1 MMHGS
6 YYPSPRGAGGAT
18 SYAYTNGHVP
28 GDTPRAAPTSI
39 NGVPGFTFQ
48 TRHDRI
54 DWRKMA
60 SVDVDRVMRELDF
73 ATLQDVIMNVTFCDI
88 TAEVDMRSMDPN
100 FVKLF
105 QLSQLIA
112 EYLLHSQNYL
122 THSIGLTQDKVQQ
135 IEGAH
140 NSTKAEAMKLKEEL
154 KKQKD
159 ECHKRKKMLKQQQNL
174 IQAGANNYHKCP
186 YCSKAFVHS
195 AYLQSHVQRKH
206 SEYLPPSADSETKK
220 QSQRMEHEIEELRER
235 LRMTETQM
243 EEERRLIQSQMTA
256 QRESQ
261 AKEESRRLEELQKQ
275 QMENWKQEQL
285 ESHRADMERMK
296 DMFMKELKEMND
308 KYSNSQS
315 ALDSMQSKLGK
326 RSMLGTL
333 QDEDDIA
340 DLKELVKKQ
349 KEENEQRNRDLQEKL
364 ASTQSSLQD
373 QNKKFKEQTKQMKT
387 DHSEE
392 MQHLKKQLKETRDA
406 LKMEQKGGSN
416 SSKKSERRIQQLE
429 KELKEY
435 QRSLKEKDRE
445 IKLMQSRP
453 PPLVAPPVV
462 KPASVS
468 TPVTATAHPVLEARR
483 LDLHYAQKS
492 PAKPPPSPPAKKP
505 KPVLLAKS
513 VSTTEEEDSASD
525 NSEVFSEGEVS
536 FIDDDDYDDDD
547 DDDDDVFDEDE
558 MAKMKEGLSLALQKN
573 LEKCGVPEGINGIT
587 SRSLENKVKRLK
599 EERQAVALKFRKF
612 HDIRKSVKEEVERR
626 FVLRLKGSGTSVKMI
641 KGREQSLK
649 RPKSTSPTPKST
661 PKLSKLKD
669 SHPIPKAQPQP
680 KTTRSTPHSSS
691 AKTPAVSHAHQSIKE
706 RPRVSRQEP
715 PPIAPR
721 SPEVPK
727 SSSLKSGT
735 KVPGSP
741 ARVSFDMNGHNSF
754 DDSDDDD
761 DDIEDSEEE
770 SDEDISEDEEEESDI
785 TTDEEHLKKRE
796 PPSSGHASQLAQRG
810 NAEGIDDDSDW
821 DSEDIS
827 ELDEVSQ
834 DKGRASQQQ
843 QQQQRQQQPPGR
855 QGRPVT
861 SGRPKSPAIARMA
874 ESIER
879 QLSTRRSDHKPVGGV
894 DLGGTGQSD
903 NLRPDSR
910 DDGRSPSP
918 RIPTLPDAS
927 DEDDDDESLAISSLD
942 GSNYSV
948 PRSKSASLP
957 VPAPRQGRP
966 PTAGGRKSDTD
977 MSNTYGTSMWG
988 SSKGH
993 AESGT
998 AKSSL
1003 VSVTDIDDDEFDL
1016 NDL

>member
-1 MMHGS
+1 MHGS

-135 IEGAH
+135 VEGAH
-140 NSTKAEAMKLKEEL
+140 NSTKAETIKLKEEL

-315 ALDSMQSKLGK
+315 ALDSMQSKYGK

-387 DHSEE
+387 DHGEE

-429 KELKEY
+429 KESKEY

-445 IKLMQSRP
+445 IKLIQSRP

-462 KPASVS
+462 KPALVS
-468 TPVTATAHPVLEARR
+468 TPVTTNAHPVLEARR

-505 KPVLLAKS
+505 KPVLLAAKS
-513 VSTTEEEDSASD
+513 VSSTEAEDS
-525 NSEVFSEGEVS
+525 
-536 FIDDDDYDDDD
+536 
-547 DDDDDVFDEDE
+547 DEDE
-558 MAKMKEGLSLALQKN
+558 MAKMKEGLSLALQRN

-587 SRSLENKVKRLK
+587 ARSLENKVKRLK
-599 EERQAVALKFRKF
+599 EERSAVALRFRKF

-626 FVLRLKGSGTSVKMI
+626 FVLRLKGRGTSVKMI
-641 KGREQSLK
+641 KGREQPLK

-691 AKTPAVSHAHQSIKE
+691 AKTPAVSHAHQSFKE

-741 ARVSFDMNGHNSF
+741 ARVSFDMNGHNNF

-761 DDIEDSEEE
+761 DDIDDSVEE

-785 TTDEEHLKKRE
+785 TMDEEHLKKRE
-796 PPSSGHASQLAQRG
+796 PGPASQLAQRG
-810 NAEGIDDDSDW
+810 NAEGMDDDSDW

-843 QQQQRQQQPPGR
+843 QQQHQQRQQQPQGR

-966 PTAGGRKSDTD
+966 PTAGSRKSDTD

-1003 VSVTDIDDDEFDL
+1003 VSVTDLDDDDFDL
-1016 NDL
+1016 SDL

>member
-1 MMHGS
+1 MHGS

-135 IEGAH
+135 VEGAH
-140 NSTKAEAMKLKEEL
+140 NSTKAETIKLKEEL

-315 ALDSMQSKLGK
+315 ALDSMQSKYGK

-387 DHSEE
+387 DHGEE

-429 KELKEY
+429 KESKEY

-445 IKLMQSRP
+445 IKLIQSRP

-462 KPASVS
+462 KPALVS
-468 TPVTATAHPVLEARR
+468 TPVTTNAHPVLEARR

-505 KPVLLAKS
+505 KPVLLAAKS
-513 VSTTEEEDSASD
+513 VSSTEAEDSEIIGDSDEEE
-525 NSEVFSEGEVS
+525 GEISVRS
-536 FIDDDDYDDDD
+536 NPHDPL
-547 DDDDDVFDEDE
+547 DEDE
-558 MAKMKEGLSLALQKN
+558 MAKMKEGLSLALQRN

-587 SRSLENKVKRLK
+587 ARSLENKVKRLK
-599 EERQAVALKFRKF
+599 EERSAVALRFRKF

-626 FVLRLKGSGTSVKMI
+626 FVLRLKGRGTSVKMI
-641 KGREQSLK
+641 KGREQPLK

-691 AKTPAVSHAHQSIKE
+691 AKTPAVSHAHQSFKE

-741 ARVSFDMNGHNSF
+741 ARVSFDMNGHNNF

-761 DDIEDSEEE
+761 DDIDDSVEE

-785 TTDEEHLKKRE
+785 TMDEEHLKKRE
-796 PPSSGHASQLAQRG
+796 PGPASQLAQRG
-810 NAEGIDDDSDW
+810 NAEGMDDDSDW

-843 QQQQRQQQPPGR
+843 QQQHQQRQQQPQGR

-966 PTAGGRKSDTD
+966 PTAGSRKSDTD

-1003 VSVTDIDDDEFDL
+1003 VSVTDLDDDDFDL
-1016 NDL
+1016 SDL

>member
-453 PPLVAPPVV
+453 
-462 KPASVS
+462 
-468 TPVTATAHPVLEARR
+468 
-483 LDLHYAQKS
+483 KS

-513 VSTTEEEDSASD
+513 VSTTEEEDS
-525 NSEVFSEGEVS
+525 
-536 FIDDDDYDDDD
+536 
-547 DDDDDVFDEDE
+547 DEDE

>member
-1 MMHGS
+1 MHGS

-135 IEGAH
+135 VEGAH
-140 NSTKAEAMKLKEEL
+140 NSTKAETIKLKEEL

-315 ALDSMQSKLGK
+315 ALDSMQSKYGK

-387 DHSEE
+387 DHGEE

-429 KELKEY
+429 KESKEY

-445 IKLMQSRP
+445 IKLIQSRP
-453 PPLVAPPVV
+453 
-462 KPASVS
+462 
-468 TPVTATAHPVLEARR
+468 
-483 LDLHYAQKS
+483 KS

-505 KPVLLAKS
+505 KPVLLAAKS
-513 VSTTEEEDSASD
+513 VSSTEAEDSASEIIGD
-525 NSEVFSEGEVS
+525 SDEEEGEISVRS
-536 FIDDDDYDDDD
+536 NPHDPL
-547 DDDDDVFDEDE
+547 DEDE
-558 MAKMKEGLSLALQKN
+558 MAKMKEGLSLALQRN

-587 SRSLENKVKRLK
+587 ARSLENKVKRLK
-599 EERQAVALKFRKF
+599 EERSAVALRFRKF

-626 FVLRLKGSGTSVKMI
+626 FVLRLKGRGTSVKMI
-641 KGREQSLK
+641 KGREQPLK

-691 AKTPAVSHAHQSIKE
+691 AKTPAVSHAHQSFKE

-741 ARVSFDMNGHNSF
+741 ARVSFDMNGHNNF

-761 DDIEDSEEE
+761 DDIDDSVEE

-785 TTDEEHLKKRE
+785 TMDEEHLKKRE
-796 PPSSGHASQLAQRG
+796 PGPASQLAQRG
-810 NAEGIDDDSDW
+810 NAEGMDDDSDW

-843 QQQQRQQQPPGR
+843 QQQHQQRQQQPQGR

-966 PTAGGRKSDTD
+966 PTAGSRKSDTD

-1003 VSVTDIDDDEFDL
+1003 VSVTDLDDDDFDL
-1016 NDL
+1016 SDL